1 VISKDSP
8 EGYNLLLKGVR
19 LKNLIHGDK
28 THLTKVLIAKGA
40 VIPLHKHGNEQTG
53 YLLSGKLRF
62 FSGDQEFI
70 VLTGDSWTFPGNVPH
85 GAEGLE
91 ESVVL
96 ECFSPVREDY
106 LKL

>member
-1 VISKDSP
+1 MISKDSP
-8 EGYNLLLKGVR
+8 IGYNLLLKGVR
-19 LKNLIHGDK
+19 LKNLIHGEK
-28 THLTKVLIAKGA
+28 THLTKVLIEKSA
-40 VIPLHKHGNEQTG
+40 VIPLHKHDNEQTG

-62 FSGDQEFI
+62 FSGEQEYV
-70 VLTGDSWTFPGNVPH
+70 VLPGDSWSFPGNMPH

-91 ESVVL
+91 ESIVL